1 MKKCLCFFLA
11 GVMLLLLGACRKKP
25 AENTD
30 NTQSTKATQQRPA
43 GEEMPIAHTYALSP
57 TVEAGVKTL
66 TVTDAKTGKTL
77 QILELRDCEWFTE
90 PIYMDIT
97 FDGHK
102 DILIPYQR
110 PASGAFFRGY
120 VWNPDAG
127 QYQHVPKLE
136 ELPNIALDAERQ
148 LLLSHRTQ
156 SQITSYGMYAYD
168 TGKQDLAEVR
178 SLVWQPGGS
187 GFLVTEY
194 DMEKQVNQFS
204 VSGKNA
210 MNPNKPHAAMAP
222 YFQSGSQWDLDG
234 EKWKDTLYK
243 E

>member
-1 MKKCLCFFLA
+1 MKKYLCLLLA
-11 GVMLLLLGACRKKP
+11 SVMLFLLCACGAEKP
-25 AENTD
+25 SET
-30 NTQSTKATQQRPA
+30 
-43 GEEMPIAHTYALSP
+43 LSP
-57 TVEAGVKTL
+57 TGTDGAQKTPVTPTVTLSPENAVGDRTL
-66 TVTDAKTGKTL
+66 TVTDANTGETVQTIQL
-77 QILELRDCEWFTE
+77 TGCEWFTKE

-102 DILIPYQR
+102 DILVPYQR

-120 VWNPDAG
+120 VWNPEAG
-127 QYQHVPKLE
+127 QYLHVPKLE
-136 ELPNIALDAERQ
+136 ELPNIALDAEKQ

-168 TGKQDLAEVR
+168 TGKQDFAEVR